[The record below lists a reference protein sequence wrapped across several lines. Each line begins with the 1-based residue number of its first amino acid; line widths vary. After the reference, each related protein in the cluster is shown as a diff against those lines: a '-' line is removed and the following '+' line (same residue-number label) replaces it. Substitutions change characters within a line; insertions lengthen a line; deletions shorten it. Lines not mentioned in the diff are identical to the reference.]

1 MSVCICVVLFFVLKK
16 GKQMKTSNTAKVK
29 HKNKKKNVM
38 KNKDK
43 KTTGR
48 KNSEIAGEQKA
59 ASQTADKKKRK
70 GHNYHDEG
78 KHTQKIENDNEN
90 KTKKIDSQLGVIL
103 SKTDLKSDP
112 KARRAR
118 KRKISHKE
126 NAGAMV
132 EVKKVKYIDGRGAAK
147 SGESNIG
154 AKGISE
160 NAPEVKKRKKKENTG
175 KGELK
180 AKNVKDNIT
189 GSNVNGDVGQ
199 MEGTA
204 RKRRRNRKKKPS
216 SKRNK
221 YKHLDEA
228 RRAARLHDGRKAGE
242 DGILVKSGGEAGQVK
257 MKGNEGVRLVER
269 KGTKGESGGN
279 AKSKRKRKRK
289 LDVQKSG
296 GEVRENDGDK
306 GNESFSQKKRKRE
319 NSDNDK
325 MENVSKKKKRKRKKK
340 ENTEG
345 LKRDDCKE
353 NKQDSQNS
361 RKRENCDNDKMV
373 STENVSKKKKR
384 KRKKKENTEE
394 MKQHYNKE
402 NKQHSQNAKK
412 KDNIDNDKAET
423 EENLSKKKKRKRKKK
438 GSSEKGN
445 SAMIDSECST
455 ERQNKGENEDNV
467 AVTRIESKNKRRK
480 LKKMERIINKMEHSH
495 DRHVKKRR
503 RLEMLKDSGDGVI
516 ESTNFID
523 MENGSVSEKKKMK
536 LDKTGKMDAKENT
549 SCMMEGGDNL
559 SVVKKVKQKKKK
571 VKNKEN
577 GEVKQALFSKK
588 GNVKRK
594 TSAFNLEK
602 LNSILQNDLGNRN
615 KSGNS
620 GHIKERNDGDI
631 PVESVRVKTGDKG
644 TGNKMTKISKTKSD
658 KKISDFTMITENEN
672 KKNKL
677 LKKGK
682 MQIPVIDNESEI
694 KMVKPETGHKSNDI
708 DKANAKKMT
717 HKEELMN
724 QLKSARFRYLNQ
736 QMYTQTGSAAMDM
749 FADDREAFMVYHEG
763 FQTQVAKWPTNP
775 VDIIIQQ
782 LQKRYDT
789 LIKK

>member
-1 MSVCICVVLFFVLKK
+1 
-16 GKQMKTSNTAKVK
+16 MKTSNTAKVK
-29 HKNKKKNVM
+29 QKNMKKNVM
-38 KNKDK
+38 KNIDK
-43 KTTGR
+43 KATGR
-48 KNSEIAGEQKA
+48 KNSEIAGEQKV

-78 KHTQKIENDNEN
+78 KHSQKIENDNEN
-90 KTKKIDSQLGVIL
+90 KTNKFDTQLGAKL
-103 SKTDLKSDP
+103 SKTDLKPDS
-112 KARRAR
+112 KAKRAR
-118 KRKISHKE
+118 KRKIIHKE

-132 EVKKVKYIDGRGAAK
+132 EVKKVKYKDGRGAAK
-147 SGESNIG
+147 SSESNTG

-160 NAPEVKKRKKKENTG
+160 NVPKVKKRKKKENTG

-180 AKNVKDNIT
+180 AKNDKDNIT

-199 MEGTA
+199 VEGTA
-204 RKRRRNRKKKPS
+204 KKRRKNRKKKPS

-228 RRAARLHDGRKAGE
+228 RRAARLDDGGKVGE
-242 DGILVKSGGEAGQVK
+242 DGILVKPGGETGQVK
-257 MKGNEGVRLVER
+257 MKGNEGVRLVEG

-325 MENVSKKKKRKRKKK
+325 MENVSKKKERKRKKK

-353 NKQDSQNS
+353 NKHDSQNS
-361 RKRENCDNDKMV
+361 RKRENCDNDKME

-402 NKQHSQNAKK
+402 NKQHSQNVKIN
-412 KDNIDNDKAET
+412 DNIDNDKAET

-445 SAMIDSECST
+445 SAMIDSEVST
-455 ERQNKGENEDNV
+455 ERQNKVENEDNV
-467 AVTRIESKNKRRK
+467 AVIRIESKNKRRK
-480 LKKMERIINKMEHSH
+480 LKRTERIINKMEHVH

-503 RLEMLKDSGDGVI
+503 RLEMLTDSGDGVI
-516 ESTNFID
+516 ESTNFVFN
-523 MENGSVSEKKKMK
+523 MENGIASEKKEMK
-536 LDKTGKMDAKENT
+536 LDKTGKMDEKENT
-549 SCMMEGGDNL
+549 SCVMEGGENL
-559 SVVKKVKQKKKK
+559 SVVKKGKQKKKK
-571 VKNKEN
+571 IKNYREN
-577 GEVKQALFSKK
+577 GEVKQALFLKK
-588 GNVKRK
+588 VNVKRK

-602 LNSILQNDLGNRN
+602 LNSILQNDLGHKNRSSMN
-615 KSGNS
+615 LLKTKSVNGD
-620 GHIKERNDGDI
+620 IKERNMGDM
-631 PVESVRVKTGDKG
+631 PVKSVRVTTGDKG

-658 KKISDFTMITENEN
+658 KKISDFIMITENEN

-682 MQIPVIDNESEI
+682 TQIPVTDNEHQI
-694 KMVKPETGHKSNDI
+694 KTVKTETGHKATDI
-708 DKANAKKMT
+708 NKANEKKMR

-736 QMYTQTGSAAMDM
+736 QMYTQTGASAKDM